1 MRLLKTTSIHV
12 IFPLIIGGLI
22 YISFRSLSLRLFSW
36 CELTGINTFTTFV
49 RNSTYPI
56 KTYLP
61 SWIYFSLPDGLW
73 AYAFSSSLIIVWGDQ
88 FEKNKYWL
96 LIPFLL
102 VTIIEFGQALKIFSG
117 TFDILDFTFSILAL
131 SLSIIIVKPKIIKN
145 EKQIF

>member
-1 MRLLKTTSIHV
+1 L
-12 IFPLIIGGLI
+12 FYWFEIIGLNNI
-22 YISFRSLSLRLFSW
+22 TSF
-36 CELTGINTFTTFV
+36 I
-49 RNSTYPI
+49 RNVTYPLKNHI
-56 KTYLP
+56 P
-61 SWIYFSLPDGLW
+61 SWTYFSLPDGLW
-73 AYAFSSSLIIVWGDQ
+73 AYAFSSSLIILWGDQ